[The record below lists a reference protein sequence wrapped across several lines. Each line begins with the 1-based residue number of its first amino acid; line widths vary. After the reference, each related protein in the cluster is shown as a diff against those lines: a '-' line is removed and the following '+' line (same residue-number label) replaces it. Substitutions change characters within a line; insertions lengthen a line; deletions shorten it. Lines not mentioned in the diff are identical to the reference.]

1 MIKLRSRMKGNII
14 GIDLVFEDGSFDTV
28 AMIAM
33 PPDGD
38 FRATVEFYDTV
49 AKAYRKRLQ
58 CWTNHSIK

>member
-1 MIKLRSRMKGNII
+1 MKGNII

-38 FRATVEFYDTV
+38 FRATVEFMI
-49 AKAYRKRLQ
+49 L
-58 CWTNHSIK
+58 